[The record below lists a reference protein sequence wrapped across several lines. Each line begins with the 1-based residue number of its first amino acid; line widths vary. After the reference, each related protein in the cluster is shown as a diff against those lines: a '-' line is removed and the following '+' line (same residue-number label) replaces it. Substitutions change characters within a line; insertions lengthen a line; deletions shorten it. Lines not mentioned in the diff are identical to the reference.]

1 MRIRLFFIVFC
12 LLAIPVIL
20 QAQSDSSDDDA
31 CPSIVETALASIEEF
46 CDANTSRNQACYGNF
61 NITAEGREGV
71 EDFEF
76 DSIGDIVD
84 VNDLAMLQLE
94 PMDEDEGEWGVALM
108 RLQANLP
115 DTLPG
120 QNVTFILFGDVEL
133 INQTDTDVVE
143 AGMATPMQAFYL
155 TTGVGDTQCAEAPE
169 SGMLVQ
175 TPDGVGEVSFTVNE
189 ISVEMGSTVLFQGPA
204 GGDMRVSTLE
214 GSAAMRFDDDVVPI
228 VAGTRIEFPL
238 GEDFRPAGPPPRSPE
253 AYEEG
258 AMDMM
263 PMGMLGRPVEAR
275 PPLSSD
281 ELALLEE
288 FIANGEPPCGV
299 EPFPSCDDL
308 PEMAGG
314 LPCLLI
320 PPGGVPPE
328 DSERPLCDF
337 SDEPMPEGFPP
348 MDEGG
353 CITPGQ
359 AGAEF
364 DPRPA
369 CEAPEGMELPFPP
382 QVEGTQEPF
391 PPRPEATGDVMPPP
405 ERTGEPMPPPMGEG
419 TQEPMPPRPEGENGE
434 LPPPPDGGDGGQP
447 PPPPPNGD
455 GGQPPPPPPP
465 GG

>member
-1 MRIRLFFIVFC
+1 MKIKLFLIVFC

-20 QAQSDSSDDDA
+20 QAQTDASDDA

-61 NITAEGREGV
+61 NITAEGRDGV
-71 EDFEF
+71 DDFEF
-76 DSIGDIVD
+76 DSIGDVVD

-94 PMDEDEGEWGVALM
+94 AMDEDEGEWGVALM

-214 GSAAMRFDDDVVPI
+214 GSAAMQFDNDVIPI

-238 GEDFRPAGPPPRSPE
+238 GADFRPAGPPPRPPE

-258 AMDMM
+258 SMQMM
-263 PMGMLGRPVEAR
+263 PMGMLGRRVEPR
-275 PPLSSD
+275 PPLSPD

-314 LPCLLI
+314 RPCLLI
-320 PPGGVPPE
+320 PPGGIPPQ
-328 DSERPLCDF
+328 DSERPICDF
-337 SDEPMPEGFPP
+337 SNEPIPDGFPP
-348 MDEGG
+348 MDGG
-353 CITPGQ
+353 RCIPPGQ

-364 DPRPA
+364 DPRPV
-369 CEAPEGMELPFPP
+369 CEAPEGMVL
-382 QVEGTQEPF
+382 PF
-391 PPRPEATGDVMPPP
+391 PPRPEATGEPLPP
-405 ERTGEPMPPPMGEG
+405 RTGQG
-419 TQEPMPPRPEGENGE
+419 TQEPLPPREGEGAQE
-434 LPPPPDGGDGGQP
+434 PLPPRDGGGGQP
-447 PPPPPNGD
+447 PPPP
-455 GGQPPPPPPP
+455 GGQPPPRPP
-465 GG
+465 GR